1 MTIMTNVCCSK
12 RNIEQIKMMRTNTTK
27 GTCISM
33 CLFVKQKHTQR
44 RSILLPVQLYIMYMI
59 MNENDEKKRRRRFD
73 LTKTEYNHY
82 SQTTF
87 RRRRKER
94 DYTRTQKYKE
104 MRNQQVTSQRVAFLS
119 PEPVKIYRSSAEMS
133 QHRTL
138 DDSFD

>member
-1 MTIMTNVCCSK
+1 
-12 RNIEQIKMMRTNTTK
+12 
-27 GTCISM
+27 
-33 CLFVKQKHTQR
+33 
-44 RSILLPVQLYIMYMI
+44 MI

-104 MRNQQVTSQRVAFLS
+104 MRNQ
-119 PEPVKIYRSSAEMS
+119 
-133 QHRTL
+133 
-138 DDSFD
+138 